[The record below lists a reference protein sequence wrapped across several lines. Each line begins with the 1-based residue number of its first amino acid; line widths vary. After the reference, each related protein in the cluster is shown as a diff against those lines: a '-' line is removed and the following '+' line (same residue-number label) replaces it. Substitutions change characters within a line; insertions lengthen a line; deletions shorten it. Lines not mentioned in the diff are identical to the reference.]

1 MSEPTE
7 PTEPTELESPAT
19 ILATAYPAA
28 GKEHQ
33 WEQAIGELIRT
44 SLSFPGNLGAL
55 VLKPNQS
62 SDGYYRVITKFDSR
76 ENMQRWYHSEQRRE
90 KVAALEPFQSR
101 PADIHHLTGLETWF
115 ESTTPDG
122 LAVPTPPKY
131 KMAVVVWIAVY
142 ATVLPLIAY
151 LKPLLGSWPPLLASA
166 VLAAISVAMMTWII
180 LPLLTWGFKGWLYP
194 KRRGSDSVS
203 TR

>member
-1 MSEPTE
+1 M
-7 PTEPTELESPAT
+7 PAT

-55 VLKPNQS
+55 VLKPNQTG
-62 SDGYYRVITKFDSR
+62 DRYYRVITKFDSA
-76 ENMQRWYHSEQRRE
+76 ENMQRWHDSDERRVRVE
-90 KVAALEPFQSR
+90 ALRPFESR

-115 ESTTPDG
+115 ESTTAEG
-122 LAVPTPPKY
+122 LAVSAPPKY
-131 KMAVVVWIAVY
+131 KMAIIVWIAVY

-151 LKPLLGSWPPLLASA
+151 LKPWFGALPSWFSSA
-166 VLAAISVAMMTWII
+166 VLAAISVAMMTWVV
-180 LPLLTWGFKGWLYP
+180 LPALTWVFKRWLYP
-194 KRRGSDSVS
+194 K
-203 TR
+203 